1 MPHAEHLCIHQHVI
15 DDERS
20 GCIVCIEC
28 GLVLEDQLFRPN
40 YNESYFE
47 TEVKHIQYYEAENEI
62 RELLNKINIS
72 DMFLANLILDKYVKN
87 PSKSIPY
94 LVYQTLNENKSPIT
108 LKEISS
114 ISGVTNSDI
123 YKQQETNDVIL
134 VKPEQ
139 MIEKYCKILHLDFK
153 ASAVIKENIKEC
165 LKSGHNNLTIIGA
178 NIYLYSKSKNLKIS
192 IKTIANTLNISCIS
206 IQRYLK
212 RKK

>member
-1 MPHAEHLCIHQHVI
+1 M
-15 DDERS
+15 
-20 GCIVCIEC
+20 
-28 GLVLEDQLFRPN
+28 VLEDQLFRPN

-47 TEVKHIQYYEAENEI
+47 NEVKHIQYYEAENEI

-114 ISGVTNSDI
+114 ISGLTNSDI

-139 MIEKYCKILHLDFK
+139 MKKSTVKYYIL
-153 ASAVIKENIKEC
+153 I
-165 LKSGHNNLTIIGA
+165 LK
-178 NIYLYSKSKNLKIS
+178 
-192 IKTIANTLNISCIS
+192 
-206 IQRYLK
+206 QVQ
-212 RKK
+212 